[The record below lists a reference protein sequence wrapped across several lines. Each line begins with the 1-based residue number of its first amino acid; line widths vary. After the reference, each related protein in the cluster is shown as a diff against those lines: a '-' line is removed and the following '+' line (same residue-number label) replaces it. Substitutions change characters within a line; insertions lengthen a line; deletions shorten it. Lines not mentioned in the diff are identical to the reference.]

1 MTKTTKPA
9 ANTAGTPAAIDAP
22 VVPARTTK
30 TDRLLTLLRKPEGAS
45 VEEISEALGWLSHTT
60 RAALTSLRKK
70 GHAITRD
77 KAGSVTVYR
86 IAA

>member
-1 MTKTTKPA
+1 MTKTTKATAKTAVTTPSIVA
-9 ANTAGTPAAIDAP
+9 AAA
-22 VVPARTTK
+22 PARTTK
-30 TDRLLTLLRKPEGAS
+30 TDRLLALLRKPEGAS
-45 VEEISEALGWLSHTT
+45 VEEMSDALGWLAHTT
-60 RAALTSLRKK
+60 RAALTGLRKK

>member
-9 ANTAGTPAAIDAP
+9 AKTADKPAAIDAP

-30 TDRLLTLLRKPEGAS
+30 TDQLLALLRKPEGAS
-45 VEEISEALGWLSHTT
+45 VEEMSEALGWLSHTT
-60 RAALTSLRKK
+60 RAALTGLRKK

-77 KAGSVTVYR
+77 KVGSVTVYR